1 MRRAAEWERLKTALK
16 EKQITMAEK
25 IVKTKV
31 ADEGIQP
38 VDEMIEL
45 QTGREILSVTLT
57 NSDRLE
63 RGEGIAKNLGE
74 MDEVNSKFNE
84 EKAKAKAQLE
94 FLHRLNALM
103 SQELRQGYSKQSI
116 DIEEIKDF
124 RAGTI
129 SKIRLDTNEVFH
141 SRELSPSERQRGMN
155 L

>member
-1 MRRAAEWERLKTALK
+1 
-16 EKQITMAEK
+16 MAEK
-25 IVKTKV
+25 IVEMKVSEEETKR
-31 ADEGIQP
+31 D
-38 VDEMIEL
+38 DEMIER
-45 QTGREILSVTLT
+45 QPGHEILSVPLT
-57 NSDRLE
+57 TSDRLE

-74 MDEVNSKFNE
+74 VDEVNSKLNE

-94 FLHRLNALM
+94 TMARLNALM

-124 RAGTI
+124 RTGTI

-141 SRELSPSERQRGMN
+141 SREMSPSERQRGMN